1 MAGIRIISDKILKKM
16 NTNNNA
22 PLLKVG
28 RLPLALEAPQDA
40 SDSATTTTSG
50 SGGSSSLAALR
61 KSKFAK

>member
-28 RLPLALEAPQDA
+28 RLPLALETPQDV
-40 SDSATTTTSG
+40 SESTTTSSG